1 MIKSDALL
9 EKLSSDFRQ
18 THNIGDKDPIRFKS
32 LLSSL
37 NVISNFQS
45 LSNDFSGMAIKIS
58 DENAGDL
65 RFMMVNSN
73 HSLGKQHFTICHEL
87 YHLYIQEQFTSM
99 TCQTAQF
106 DKKTGEEFNA
116 DRFAAY
122 LLLPSG
128 GLLSLIPDEELK
140 KNKITIATLL
150 KIEHFYSCSRGALWY
165 RLKEMSLVGKET
177 YEFYCSNVKRSA
189 VSHGYSTTLYEP
201 GNLNLALGDYGTLAK
216 RLLEKEKISESHY
229 ISLLK
234 DWGIPSEK
242 LEKLFTEGKDEQ
254 E

>member
-1 MIKSDALL
+1 MTKSDTLL
-9 EKLSSDFRQ
+9 EKLASDFRQ
-18 THNIGDKDPIRFKS
+18 THSIGDKDPIRFKS

-37 NVISNFQS
+37 NVISSFQD
-45 LSNDFSGMAIKIS
+45 LSGDFSGMAIKIT
-58 DENAGDL
+58 DKIVGDL
-65 RFMMVNSN
+65 RFLMVNST
-73 HSLGKQHFTICHEL
+73 HSIGKQHFTICHEL
-87 YHLYIQEQFTSM
+87 YHLYVQENFSSM

-106 DKKTGEEFNA
+106 DKKAGEEFNA
-116 DRFAAY
+116 DRFAAH

-140 KNKITIATLL
+140 KNKISIATLL

-165 RLKEMSLVGKET
+165 RLKEMNLVGKET
-177 YEFYCSNVKRSA
+177 FELFCSNVKRSA
-189 VSHGYSTTLYEP
+189 IGHGYSTNLYEP
-201 GNLNLALGDYGTLAK
+201 GNQNLALGDYGTLAK

-234 DWGIPSEK
+234 DWGISSEK
-242 LEKLFTEGKDEQ
+242 LENLFSEIKDEK